1 MSIVFNDI
9 DFILIVIYRLDRL
22 DILVDVVENISEG
35 YPL

>member
-22 DILVDVVENISEG
+22 DILVDVAENISEG